1 MSLVSIY
8 DGKNV
13 DSKKIYWCS
22 GTCKCKCDLTGGKKK
37 GIFSD
42 AIKLGFREVIIL
54 NYPSVP

>member
-1 MSLVSIY
+1 MMGRMSIPKRYTDVLEHV
-8 DGKNV
+8 NV
-13 DSKKIYWCS
+13 NV
-22 GTCKCKCDLTGGKKK
+22 TLLEEKKK

>member
-1 MSLVSIY
+1 MMGRMSIPKRYTDVLEHV
-8 DGKNV
+8 NV
-13 DSKKIYWCS
+13 NV
-22 GTCKCKCDLTGGKKK
+22 TLLEEKK